1 MDEPRQAIFISHASP
16 EQNVFTLWLGAK
28 LAAMGYEVWAD
39 VLRLKGGDDWQ
50 RKLEDALRNRAAK
63 VLLVADAVSV
73 EKQGVRNEIQ
83 IASDIARRIDDKEF
97 IIPLRLGAFDAPFLI
112 AHAQYID
119 FENTWAEGLG
129 ELLETLETSYH
140 LPRNAGRD
148 SGTWREVH
156 LIHARRVQHQ
166 PEPLLSNWLLM
177 KQLPKVIRHFR
188 FPDGV
193 PQSAIERSIEGVPWP
208 VVPFEQGFLTFAHQH
223 DLQDH
228 FGSLLPLRAAGSCP
242 LDAFLDKGWAERSIE
257 PWDARNRFADLARRA
272 MERFFRERRLVPYQ
286 MSGTQVAW
294 WAPADVAPVNQVSFQ
309 MGQWSGSRQIQGYS
323 AKRRV
328 HWHFGVSVAARSG
341 PVRHVRVISRIIFGA
356 DGQTAFDDP
365 KKMHRL
371 RRSFAKGW
379 RNARWRDMLLAFLQ
393 WLSDGRSNLP
403 ISVSSDE
410 ALILALPPAQWTS
423 KVSIPLAGDDQE
435 PDEDDPGIEEDIDDY
450 EFDEIEIAPDEAE
463 PTPSAA

>member
-1 MDEPRQAIFISHASP
+1 
-16 EQNVFTLWLGAK
+16 
-28 LAAMGYEVWAD
+28 MGYEVWAD

-119 FENTWAEGLG
+119 FENSWATGLG
-129 ELLETLETSYH
+129 ELLETLESSCH
-140 LPRNAGRD
+140 LSRNAGRD
-148 SGTWREVH
+148 AGIWREVH

-166 PEPLLSNWLLM
+166 PENLLSNWLLIER
-177 KQLPKVIRHFR
+177 LPKAIRYFR

-193 PQSAIERSIEGVPWP
+193 PQSAMDRGIESAPWP
-208 VVPFEQGFLTFAHQH
+208 VVLFEQGFLTFAHQH

-228 FGSLLPLRAAGSCP
+228 FGPLLPLKAAGICP
-242 LDAFLDKGWAERSIE
+242 LDPFLDQGWAELSIE

-272 MERFFRERRLVPYQ
+272 MEQFFREKRLVPYQ

-294 WAPADVAPVNQVSFQ
+294 WAPADVAPANQVWFQ

-341 PVRHVRVISRIIFGA
+341 PIRHVRVISRIIFGA

-393 WLSDGRSNLP
+393 WLSNGRSSLA

-435 PDEDDPGIEEDIDDY
+435 PDEDDPGIEEEIYDY
-450 EFDEIEIAPDEAE
+450 EFDEIEIPDEAA

>member
-1 MDEPRQAIFISHASP
+1 M
-16 EQNVFTLWLGAK
+16 FTVWLGAK

-63 VLLVADAVSV
+63 VLLVADAISV

-97 IIPLRLGAFDAPFLI
+97 IIPLRLGPFEAPFLI

-119 FENTWAEGLG
+119 FENSWAVGLA
-129 ELLETLETSYH
+129 ELLETLETGYCLQRH
-140 LPRNAGRD
+140 AMPNA
-148 SGTWREVH
+148 SIWREIH
-156 LIHARRVQHQ
+156 LIHGRRIQHQ
-166 PEPLLSNWLLM
+166 PEALLSNWLLM
-177 KQLPKVIRHFR
+177 KQLPKAIRHFR

-193 PQSAIERSIEGVPWP
+193 PQSALDGSMEGAPWP
-208 VVPFEQGFLTFAHQH
+208 IVQFENGLLTFAHQH

-228 FGSLLPLRAAGSCP
+228 FGPLLPLKPGGSCP
-242 LDAFLDKGWAERSIE
+242 LDQFLDNGWAERSIE
-257 PWDARNRFADLARRA
+257 PWDARNKFADLVRRA
-272 MERFFRERRLVPYQ
+272 MERFFREKRLAVYQ

-294 WAPADVAPVNQVSFQ
+294 WAPADIAPTNQVSFQ

-341 PVRHVRVISRIIFGA
+341 PVRHVRVISRIIFGG

-393 WLSDGRSNLP
+393 WLSEGRPSLS
-403 ISVSSDE
+403 IAVSSDE
-410 ALILALPPAQWTS
+410 AVILALPPAQWIS

-435 PDEDDPGIEEDIDDY
+435 PDEDDPGIEDDIDEYD
-450 EFDEIEIAPDEAE
+450 FDETTIAPDETE
-463 PTPSAA
+463 PAASAA